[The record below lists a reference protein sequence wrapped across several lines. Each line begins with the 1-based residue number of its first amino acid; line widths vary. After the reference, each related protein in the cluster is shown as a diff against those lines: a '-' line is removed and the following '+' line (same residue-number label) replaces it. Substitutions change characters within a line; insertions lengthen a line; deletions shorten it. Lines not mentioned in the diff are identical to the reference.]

1 MFLRM
6 RWFTLG
12 VIASLG
18 AVAYVANQL
27 RLMRERLTPQNLG
40 REAARTAAAVLEVA
54 AHRISPDQTRV

>member
-1 MFLRM
+1 MLLRM

-27 RLMRERLTPQNLG
+27 LRMRTRLTPRNLT
-40 REAARTAAAVLEVA
+40 REAARTTAAMLEVA
-54 AHRISPDQTRV
+54 AHRISPTDPRG

>member
-1 MFLRM
+1 MLLRM

-27 RLMRERLTPQNLG
+27 RLMRERLTPQNLT
-40 REAARTAAAVLEVA
+40 REAGRTAAAVLEVA
-54 AHRISPDQTRV
+54 AHRISPEDSRV